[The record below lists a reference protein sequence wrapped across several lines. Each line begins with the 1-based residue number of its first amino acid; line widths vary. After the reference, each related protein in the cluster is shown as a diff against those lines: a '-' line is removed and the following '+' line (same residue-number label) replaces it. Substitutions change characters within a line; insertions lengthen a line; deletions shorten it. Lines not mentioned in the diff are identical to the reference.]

1 MALTAHDPPPPP
13 VSAPPYSFLHL
24 PVNDIL
30 MVQEQ
35 GVDCYMKDGMGR
47 TPCWYAQYSRQ
58 SATVEWFKANE
69 AKKDAG
75 KGAGEGGEE

>member
-1 MALTAHDPPPPP
+1 M
-13 VSAPPYSFLHL
+13 
-24 PVNDIL
+24 L

-35 GVDCYMKDGMGR
+35 GVDCYLKDSMGR